1 MDGENGGVAT
11 FSYSIRRKEKPPVC
25 QKQKE
30 LHSLRLWVF
39 LSFLFRRSL
48 TRPVTEFFL
57 SSVSVLFPNCL
68 FAWDSAGSRF
78 VCGGQKG
85 WSRCVRCRT
94 ASPGRLRMECVSPA
108 QSVRASVPAPVGT
121 SNQTHKRCRD
131 SLICC
136 CVSDTHFYHDVSS
149 A

>member
-1 MDGENGGVAT
+1 MDGENGGLAT

-68 FAWDSAGSRF
+68 FAWDSAGSRL

-94 ASPGRLRMECVSPA
+94 ASPGRLSGPGPLFLLRIWAQDGVRVSCA
-108 QSVRASVPAPVGT
+108 VRQSFSSGP
-121 SNQTHKRCRD
+121 CRH
-131 SLICC
+131 I
-136 CVSDTHFYHDVSS
+136 
-149 A
+149 